1 MSSFPKAKRPAS
13 AKILDAWIRDRA
25 RAEGQ
30 VAERIRLGVGYM
42 VVSAVLTRMRAVDGT
57 PLFVLKGGVAMQLRF
72 EHRARSS
79 ADIDMVFRRD
89 LALLESTLAEA
100 PRYPIGDFTVR
111 AVGKPRMLGQTGAVR
126 QPLQILYRRTPWSRI
141 YLEVSPPEGGSA
153 EIERLETGDAVR
165 SAIRGAVSASFANGS
180 LGIAGTLS
188 VETRERDQRERW
200 LADGTTT
207 TSIAA
212 AN

>member
-42 VVSAVLTRMRAVDGT
+42 VVSAVLARMR
-57 PLFVLKGGVAMQLRF
+57 
-72 EHRARSS
+72 
-79 ADIDMVFRRD
+79 
-89 LALLESTLAEA
+89 AEA